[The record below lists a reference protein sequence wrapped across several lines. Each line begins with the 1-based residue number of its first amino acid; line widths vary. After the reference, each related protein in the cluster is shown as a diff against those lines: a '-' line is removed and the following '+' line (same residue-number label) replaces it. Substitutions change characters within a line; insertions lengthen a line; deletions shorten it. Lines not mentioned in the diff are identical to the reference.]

1 MISSQ
6 EPIDHNCDSFPLEH
20 NPRLI
25 GPSHQISPISSWT
38 KKKEVMILQYFPLKP
53 NNIPGI
59 PSSSKFPHKSR
70 YFVPNLDYLI
80 HFPNN
85 LEKL

>member
-6 EPIDHNCDSFPLEH
+6 EPKDHNCGSFAFEH

-38 KKKEVMILQYFPLKP
+38 KKKEIMILQYFPLKP
-53 NNIPGI
+53 NDIPGI
-59 PSSSKFPHKSR
+59 PSSLEFP
-70 YFVPNLDYLI
+70 
-80 HFPNN
+80 
-85 LEKL
+85 